1 MKKLIV
7 GSLFASIACSAAFA
21 TISDDEIIASFPPIA
36 QGVNISVEKREKLE
50 NTAFEKIVI
59 LLKKDDQEYRQIMFS
74 DGKYLFPDIIDTAAK
89 RSYASEFRAEQE
101 KILMSAGYENLAKL
115 LKTYPKNK
123 IVSLGKDKK
132 KPVKVIFTD
141 PLCPYCKQEMKNIHE
156 RLKEANLRLIFA
168 PIPSHG
174 EEAVAKSLSI
184 QKEARKAKKD
194 SEIIA
199 ILEKYYADDSVPASN
214 ISTDEIE
221 KEKMLIDSI
230 FATGAIRGVPAIIDG
245 KDIDVK

>member
-21 TISDDEIIASFPPIA
+21 AISDDEIIASFPPIA

-115 LKTYPKNK
+115 LKT
-123 IVSLGKDKK
+123 
-132 KPVKVIFTD
+132 
-141 PLCPYCKQEMKNIHE
+141 
-156 RLKEANLRLIFA
+156 
-168 PIPSHG
+168 
-174 EEAVAKSLSI
+174 
-184 QKEARKAKKD
+184 
-194 SEIIA
+194 
-199 ILEKYYADDSVPASN
+199 
-214 ISTDEIE
+214 
-221 KEKMLIDSI
+221 
-230 FATGAIRGVPAIIDG
+230 
-245 KDIDVK
+245 